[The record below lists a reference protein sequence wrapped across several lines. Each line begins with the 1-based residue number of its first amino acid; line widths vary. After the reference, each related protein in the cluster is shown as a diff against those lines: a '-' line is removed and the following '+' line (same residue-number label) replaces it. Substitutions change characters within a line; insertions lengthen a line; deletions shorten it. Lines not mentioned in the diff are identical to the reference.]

1 MARAR
6 GPLGIQGFWTGP
18 FGGAFLVLFFD
29 LIRSPLFASWSRKK
43 SSLER
48 LLSGPR
54 RISRQVSGILG
65 AERLPQGTLG
75 ASKMGSKIGSGLK
88 KVKYQKNVGRL
99 IRKPYFLEAR
109 VSKIGPQS
117 GGKSVRNHIF
127 DAEALRTAPE
137 RLLERSWRPQELK
150 KRSWERLLAGV
161 GPKMNSE

>member
-1 MARAR
+1 MRVPGR
-6 GPLGIQGFWTGP
+6 GASGFSGPCFNPSGILSFSSCKSTGYKVYSLLAGVKPTRRLKSILSTGPSGIQGFWTGP
-18 FGGAFLVLFFD
+18 FGGAFLVLVLD

-88 KVKYQKNVGRL
+88 KVKYQK
-99 IRKPYFLEAR
+99 
-109 VSKIGPQS
+109 
-117 GGKSVRNHIF
+117 
-127 DAEALRTAPE
+127 
-137 RLLERSWRPQELK
+137 
-150 KRSWERLLAGV
+150 
-161 GPKMNSE
+161 M

>member
-1 MARAR
+1 MEQQRAHAQRLNVCSMTSATCTWRRLLGICEESRPPKAAVDSSTYINVARAR

-18 FGGAFLVLFFD
+18 FGGAFLVLVLD

-88 KVKYQKNVGRL
+88 KVKYQK
-99 IRKPYFLEAR
+99 I
-109 VSKIGPQS
+109 
-117 GGKSVRNHIF
+117 
-127 DAEALRTAPE
+127 
-137 RLLERSWRPQELK
+137 
-150 KRSWERLLAGV
+150 
-161 GPKMNSE
+161 